1 MAEKAEYE
9 YIVVGSGAGGG
20 TVAARLAQAG
30 HKVLLLEAGGDP
42 LQLQGGGPV
51 GPDRLPEDY
60 QIPTFNAMASENEA
74 LRWNFWVR
82 HYENDK
88 QQEQD
93 PKFGKDYQGKKVD
106 GVLYP
111 RSSAL
116 GGCTAHNAMI
126 MVYPH
131 NFDWDEIARLVEDPS
146 WNANN
151 MRRYFQRLENC
162 RYRPVWRWIQKL
174 FRWNPTRHGFAGW
187 LSTEKALPLSV
198 LGDRDL
204 VQIIIRSAL
213 KIFHKLHNPLQQL
226 RERLVSKLDPNDW
239 RIDRLAPEG
248 IHYAPLATH
257 RHARNGSREFV
268 RAVAAE
274 HPDRLTIKLNTLVTR
289 VLFDDDSNRAIG
301 VAYLRGARLYR
312 ACASPRDEEE
322 VKKLKEEKEE
332 KVYAS
337 REVIL
342 SGGAFNTPQLLMLSG
357 IGPKKDLEGLG
368 IKVRVN
374 LPGVGTNL
382 QDRYEVGIVNRLKH
396 EWEVLK
402 GATFTRDDPQA
413 RKWAK
418 WRRGVYTTNGV
429 ALAVIKRSA
438 HAVVKP
444 SPRERPLPDLF
455 VFALIGKFKGYFP
468 GYSKLVAQRPQ
479 NHLTWAIL
487 KAHTENRAGTVKL
500 KSRNAWDTP
509 DINFHY
515 FTEGTNGGVQD
526 LDSVVDG
533 IEFVRTLTAPVSDL
547 IEEEELP
554 GKQVQSREELKQF
567 VKNVAWG
574 HHASCSCPIGPRTNQ
589 MAVLDSN
596 FRVYGT
602 SGLRVVDASVFPRI
616 PGFFIVTSVYMIGEK
631 AADAI
636 LTDAGQAPILPPAT
650 FSDEKLGKR
659 LARTA
664 RFALA
669 FLIAAIVVLLVAAA
683 ATAAASFW
691 VFERPSENPNLDEER
706 QTTAAITTVLTD
718 RVKTQYRSAAVLRAT
733 DPTSNACVKAN
744 FTLDPSLPPGFGVGV
759 FAGKPNGERK
769 YRAWIRFSNAAGR
782 ATPDT
787 TPDFRGM
794 AIKLLGV
801 SGNRL
806 QSPDSEEGT
815 QDFLLIGHDTF
826 FAGNPQQF
834 YDFFA
839 ACEQGGSCNPWRNIF
854 VAWNL
859 LTHPRGAYNRLTGR
873 KVYPSLASV
882 KWYSVTPYKLGER
895 EVKYGV
901 FPCTPQV
908 DYARPG
914 IDPIYLRQRLTEI
927 LDPDYQGSLCLRFMV
942 QVRARPDKQ
951 PLENALV
958 AWDPGLS
965 RWQGVATID
974 IFPQRFISPKQDDFC
989 ERVAFNPWNGLE
1001 AHEPLG
1007 GINRVSNHVMHA
1019 LQQVR
1024 LQQKGLARVDPSE
1037 LNESFN

>member
-1 MAEKAEYE
+1 MADKAQADKAQYE

-42 LQLQGGGPV
+42 LELKGGGPV

-82 HYENDK
+82 HYEDLD
-88 QQEQD
+88 QQKRD
-93 PKFGKDYQGKKVD
+93 CKYGKDYQGNFVD

-131 NFDWDEIARLVEDPS
+131 NFDWDQIAKDVDDPS

-151 MRRYFQRLENC
+151 MRRYFMRLENC
-162 RYRPVWRWIQKL
+162 RHRPVWRWIQKL

-213 KIFHKLHNPLQQL
+213 KIFHQLRNPLQRL
-226 RERLVSKLDPNDW
+226 REGLVSKLDPNDW
-239 RIDRLAPEG
+239 RVDRLAPEG
-248 IHYAPLATH
+248 IHYAPLATY

-274 HPDRLTIKLNTLVTR
+274 FPDRLKIELNALVTK
-289 VLFDDDSNRAIG
+289 VLFDDAKRATG
-301 VAYLRGARLYR
+301 VAYLKGARLYG
-312 ACASPRDEEE
+312 ACASPSSADGELHT
-322 VKKLKEEKEE
+322 VH
-332 KVYAS
+332 VS

-357 IGPKKDLEGLG
+357 IGPKEELDRHK
-368 IKVRVN
+368 IPVRVD

-402 GATFTRDDPQA
+402 GATFTRDDPQG
-413 RKWAK
+413 RQWAK

-438 HAVVKP
+438 HALVKP
-444 SPRERPLPDLF
+444 PGRDQALPDLF

-487 KAHTENRAGTVKL
+487 KAHTENRAGTVRLDAEDPLNPRKPP
-500 KSRNAWDTP
+500 K
-509 DINFHY
+509 INFHY
-515 FTEGTNGGVQD
+515 FTEGTNGGVHD

-533 IEFVRTLTAPVSDL
+533 IEFVRKLTKPVSDL

-554 GKQVQSREELKQF
+554 GKQVQSRDDLKQF

-574 HHASCSCPIGPRTNQ
+574 HHASCSCPIGPRSNK

-602 SGLRVVDASVFPRI
+602 SNLRVVDASVFPRI
-616 PGFFIVTSVYMIGEK
+616 PGFFIVTSVYMVGEK

-659 LARTA
+659 LARTG

-669 FLIAAIVVLLVAAA
+669 FVLAALVVLLVAAA

-691 VFERPSENPNLDEER
+691 IFERPAENPNLDEEGR
-706 QTTAAITTVLTD
+706 TTTAIATMLTE
-718 RVKTQYRSAAVLRAT
+718 RVKAQYKNATVQRAT

-801 SGNRL
+801 SGKRL
-806 QSPDSEEGT
+806 ASPDSQEGT
-815 QDFLLIGHDTF
+815 QDFLLLGHDTF

-839 ACEQGGSCNPWRNIF
+839 ACEQRGSCNPWRNIF

-882 KWYSVTPYKLGER
+882 KWYSVTPYRLGEQ

-901 FPCTPQV
+901 FPCGPQV

-914 IDPIYLRQRLTEI
+914 TDPIYLRQRLTEI
-927 LDPDYQGSLCLRFMV
+927 LDPAYKGSLCLRFKV

-958 AWDPGLS
+958 AWDTNLS
-965 RWQGVATID
+965 RWQSVATID

-989 ERVAFNPWNGLE
+989 ERVAFNPWNGLK

-1007 GINRVSNHVMHA
+1007 GINRVSNYVMHA

-1024 LQQKGLARVDPSE
+1024 LQQKGLARVTPNE
-1037 LNESFN
+1037 LNDNFN